1 MHRSSESI
9 GNISGAL
16 AKAQAELTN
25 PEKSLTA
32 TIRSPFPREP
42 DRTFRY
48 APLSSGLDI
57 IRKSLGRHEI
67 ATIQST
73 GIDKEAGLLRLTT
86 ILAHSSGEWISSEWP
101 VCPISD
107 IASAQRMGAALTYA
121 RRYALFALVGIAG
134 EDDLDALDLGAEPS
148 PTAELPRPPGHGKQS
163 NGQAAAVQHTGS
175 THGKLPPSATRSVLG
190 AQLSASLRESLIEQ
204 MAAIN
209 SADEAAAWAYRSLP
223 AKNSLTAADAKLV
236 EQAFQMRL
244 SEISNGSDETRD
256 TPTSDDGRADRTA
269 GSLGSTEPPQTAAE
283 KRVIPSRESNAG
295 RSQKPSKGAKR
306 QFRTDVPQALG
317 KSVRLRNKDHRRF
330 VLRQACLVCGRV
342 PSDPH
347 HLTFT
352 QPRALGRRV
361 SDEFIVPVC
370 RVHHRELHRSG
381 DEAAW
386 WRSLNID
393 PLPVALRLWQQTRS
407 DSELSPLSESVT
419 HAKAVGKPELPAEPV
434 VGRDRNGPPK
444 NAA

>member
-1 MHRSSESI
+1 MHRSSDTI

-32 TIRSPFPREP
+32 TIRCPFPREP

-101 VCPISD
+101 VCAISD

-121 RRYALFALVGIAG
+121 RRYALFTLVGIAG
-134 EDDLDALDLGAEPS
+134 EDDLDAPDLGVDPA
-148 PTAELPRPPGHGKQS
+148 AQLPRDPGHSKQS
-163 NGQAAAVQHTGS
+163 NGQTAAARGAASIPGS
-175 THGKLPPSATRSVLG
+175 AARSVLA
-190 AQLSASLRESLIEQ
+190 AQLSASLGESLIKQ

-209 SADEAAAWAYRSLP
+209 SAGEAVAWAHRNLP
-223 AKNSLTAADAKLV
+223 AKNTLRAADAKLV
-236 EQAFQMRL
+236 EEAFAARL
-244 SEISNGSDETRD
+244 SQVCDGRDETPE
-256 TPTSDDGRADRTA
+256 TPTAEDKSADRTSGRSCPA
-269 GSLGSTEPPQTAAE
+269 EPPHATTANAT
-283 KRVIPSRESNAG
+283 PSRESNAAAN
-295 RSQKPSKGAKR
+295 QELPQAAKKQSR
-306 QFRTDVPQALG
+306 ADVVRALG
-317 KSVRLRNKDHRRF
+317 KTVRLRDKDHRRF

-352 QPRALGRRV
+352 QPHALGRRA

-386 WRSLNID
+386 WRRLNID
-393 PLPVALRLWQQTRS
+393 PLPIALRLWQQTRGDGEWS
-407 DSELSPLSESVT
+407 ALGEAVM
-419 HAKAVGKPELPAEPV
+419 HAKPADAPELPQAAAN
-434 VGRDRNGPPK
+434 RDRNGNPRS
-444 NAA
+444 AS